1 MLFNEIM
8 CFYIILQCQATIVA
22 FLASVFAIVVDV
34 IDEHKFDVH
43 HATLLCASSLIT
55 AAIASLVLGMV
66 SFINIINNIYL
77 YELIITNFR

>member
-1 MLFNEIM
+1 MVLFNEIM
-8 CFYIILQCQATIVA
+8 YFYIILQCQATIVA

-66 SFINIINNIYL
+66 LFVSIIIYIYMNL
-77 YELIITNFR
+77 

>member
-1 MLFNEIM
+1 MVLFNDIM
-8 CFYIILQCQATIVA
+8 YFYIILQCQATIVA

-66 SFINIINNIYL
+66 LFVSIIIYIYMNL
-77 YELIITNFR
+77 